1 MSTATTR
8 VLEVD
13 AIISKLLAVRKSK
26 PGTHVELPQDDIV
39 AILAKARE
47 VLLSQRMLL
56 EIRGPINICGD
67 IHGQYQDLLR
77 LFEMGSFPPLAN
89 YLFLGDYV
97 DRANQSIET
106 ICLLLCFK
114 IKYPENFFLL
124 RGNHESSSINRIY
137 GFYDEC
143 KRRYSIKLWRTFGD
157 VFNCLPVAALVEDKI
172 FCMHGGLSNELIDLH
187 QINLIARPC
196 QVPDEGLLCDLLWA
210 DPDRD
215 LVGWANSDRGVS
227 YTFGADVIRN
237 FLEEHD
243 LDLICKLLLWNDWCY
258 KPTESQREKEI
269 VEIPCFGLK
278 NGIETEREWTDK
290 TVKTNDWV
298 VVQVGRIKSWRTVT
312 SFKQSE
318 SLLQFLVRQI
328 TVANSKMQGE

>member
-1 MSTATTR
+1 MDQKEGANGPTR

-13 AIISKLLAVRKSK
+13 SIIEKLLSVRKEK
-26 PGTHVELPQDDIV
+26 PGTQVNLLQEDIV

-47 VLLSQRMLL
+47 VFLSQHMLL

-67 IHGQYQDLLR
+67 VHGQYYDLLR
-77 LFEMGSFPPLAN
+77 IFEMGGFPPMSN

-106 ICLLLCFK
+106 ICLLLCYK

-143 KRRYSIKLWRTFGD
+143 KRRYSIRLWRTFGD

-172 FCMHGGLSNELIDLH
+172 FCMHGGLSNELISLN
-187 QINLIARPC
+187 QINTLARPC

-215 LVGWANSDRGVS
+215 LVGWAPSDRGVS
-227 YTFGADVIRN
+227 YIFGADVIRE
-237 FLEEHD
+237 FLDKHD
-243 LDLICKLLLWNDWCY
+243 LDLICRAHQVVEDGYEFQADRKLVTIFSAPNYCGEFENAGGMMSVSEELLCSFQVL
-258 KPTESQREKEI
+258 KPASA
-269 VEIPCFGLK
+269 
-278 NGIETEREWTDK
+278 K
-290 TVKTNDWV
+290 TVAK
-298 VVQVGRIKSWRTVT
+298 RK
-312 SFKQSE
+312 
-318 SLLQFLVRQI
+318 
-328 TVANSKMQGE
+328 